1 MTLLKR
7 IIVEKRAIGIPLLI
21 VLLAN
26 LFVYAAIVYPLMRR
40 SAGASDRAAAAA
52 AARQAAE
59 RDLAAARELVT
70 GKGRAEEE
78 LATFY
83 NKVLPSDV
91 VTARRMTY
99 AHPPAVARKTNV
111 RYEAGSFNAD
121 IALKNPRIG
130 RLQTRIALVGDW
142 ENMRRFIYELESSPE
157 FIIID
162 GVSLAQ
168 GEAGKPLALNL
179 ELSTYYR
186 NRGNDR

>member
-7 IIVEKRAIGIPLLI
+7 ILVEKRAIAIPLLI
-21 VLLAN
+21 VLLVN

-52 AARQAAE
+52 TARQAAE

-70 GKGRAEEE
+70 GKGRADEE

-99 AHPPAVARKTNV
+99 AHLPAVARKTNV
-111 RYEAGSFNAD
+111 RYEAGSFSID
-121 IALKNPRIG
+121 QGLKNPRIG
-130 RLQTRIALVGDW
+130 RLQTRMALQGDW
-142 ENMRRFIYELESSPE
+142 ENMRRFIYELETAPE

-162 GVSLAQ
+162 SVSLAQ
-168 GEAGKPLALNL
+168 GEIGQPLALNL

-186 NRGNDR
+186 SRGNGS

>member
-7 IIVEKRAIGIPLLI
+7 ILVEKRAVVVPLLLL
-21 VLLAN
+21 LLAN

-52 AARQAAE
+52 EARQLAE
-59 RDLAAARELVT
+59 RDLTAARELVT

-99 AHPPAVARKTNV
+99 AHLPAMARKTNV
-111 RYEAGSFNAD
+111 RYEAGSFTID
-121 IALKNPRIG
+121 QALKNPRIG
-130 RLQTRIALVGDW
+130 RLQTRMALQGEW
-142 ENMRRFIYELESSPE
+142 ENMRRFIFELETAPE
-157 FIIID
+157 FVIVDSI
-162 GVSLAQ
+162 SLAQ
-168 GEAGKPLALNL
+168 SEVGKPQALNL

-186 NRGNDR
+186 NRANGN